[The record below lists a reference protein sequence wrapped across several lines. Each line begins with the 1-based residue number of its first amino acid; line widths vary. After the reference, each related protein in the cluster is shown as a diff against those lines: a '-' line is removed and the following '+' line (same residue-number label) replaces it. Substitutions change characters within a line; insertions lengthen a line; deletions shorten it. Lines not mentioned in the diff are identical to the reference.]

1 MSVQN
6 ALLALLAH
14 RPRHGYELH
23 GAFEAIVGGEQNWDV
38 KPAQIYVTLARL
50 EKKGLVKEEAVEQ
63 DGRPEKRI
71 YAITEAGRKELDG
84 WLSTPVKADHQRQEF
99 FLKLMLCLATGE
111 ADPSKIIYNQRASLY
126 RVLHNITSRRSKIDP
141 KTALAQILLLDQVV
155 MHLEADIKWLEM
167 IEARLDDIRCQ
178 PLPAPDVRPR
188 GRPPKQGN
196 KPLWRQI
203 L

>member
-23 GAFEAIVGGEQNWDV
+23 SAFEAIVGGENWDV

-50 EKKGLVKEEAVEQ
+50 EKKGLVVEEAVEQ
-63 DGRPEKRI
+63 DGKPEKRI
-71 YAITEAGRKELDG
+71 YAITEAGRKELNS
-84 WLSTPVKADHQRQEF
+84 WLSTPVKVDHQRQQF

-111 ADPSKIIYNQRASLY
+111 ADPLKIIYSQRANLY
-126 RVLHNITSRRSKIDP
+126 RDIHDITTRRGKIDP
-141 KTALAQILLLDQVV
+141 KTDLAQILLLDQVV
-155 MHLEADIKWLEM
+155 MHLEADIRWLEM
-167 IEARLDDIRCQ
+167 IETRLDDLRRQ
-178 PLPAPDVRPR
+178 PPPVPEPRPR
-188 GRPPKQGN
+188 GRPAKQSN
-196 KPLWRQI
+196 RPIWRQI

>member
-6 ALLALLAH
+6 ALLALLAQ

-50 EKKGLVKEEAVEQ
+50 EKKGLVAMESVEQ
-63 DGRPEKRI
+63 DGGPEKLI
-71 YAITEAGRKELDG
+71 YAITEAGKEDLED
-84 WLSTPVKADHQRQEF
+84 WLSSPVRTDHQRQEF
-99 FLKLMLCLATGE
+99 FLKLMLCLATGG
-111 ADPSKIIYNQRASLY
+111 ADPLKIIYSQRASLY
-126 RVLHNITSRRSKIDP
+126 RDLHDVTTRRSKIDP
-141 KTALAQILLLDQVV
+141 KTELAQILLLDQVV
-155 MHLEADIKWLEM
+155 MHLEADIRWLEM
-167 IEARLDDIRCQ
+167 IEARLDDIRRQ
-178 PLPAPDVRPR
+178 PPPAPEPRPR
-188 GRPPKQGN
+188 GRPPKQGD